1 MADETK
7 ADDIGTRPVLNATMR
22 QHELWLRQFASLMEY
37 QSTGQGQ
44 NLQMTP
50 FRSGVVTRLR
60 WAADN
65 IAALEK
71 AVAGLEKQLSFERG
85 ERKRPN

>member
-1 MADETK
+1 MAD
-7 ADDIGTRPVLNATMR
+7 ARPERPTINAGMK
-22 QHELWLRQFASLMEY
+22 QHELWLRQFAQVLEY
-37 QSTGQGQ
+37 QSKE
-44 NLQMTP
+44 NHVPATP